1 MKGKYCSF
9 LRPLGKVIAKNHCED
24 FLNKDQSL
32 SSKQFHWH
40 EIVSVK
46 NRRQMANSSIPDKF
60 LTANT
65 HDVCNILLA
74 KKVIVLVTC
83 S

>member
-9 LRPLGKVIAKNHCED
+9 LRPLGKVIAENHCED

-32 SSKQFHWH
+32 SLKQFHWH
-40 EIVSVK
+40 QIVSVK
-46 NRRQMANSSIPDKF
+46 NHCQMANSSIPGKF
-60 LTANT
+60 LTVNT
-65 HDVCNILLA
+65 HDVCNILSA
-74 KKVIVLVTC
+74 KKVVVLVAC